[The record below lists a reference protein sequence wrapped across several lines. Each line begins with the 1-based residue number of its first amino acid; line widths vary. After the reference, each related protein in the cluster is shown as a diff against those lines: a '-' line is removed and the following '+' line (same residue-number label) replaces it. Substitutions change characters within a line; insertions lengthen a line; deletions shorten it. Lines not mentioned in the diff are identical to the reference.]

1 MKPIWKKLLA
11 AGCAA
16 AVLITSQGVPVA
28 AAADMYETQAVTLPA
43 DEVYKEAE
51 SVEEASAAAD
61 VSDEVAARTD
71 VNAETDA
78 ALPGGNATGLD
89 ENAQPDAAESEGA
102 AQPGAAGSEGAAQP
116 GAAGSEENA
125 QPGAAESDVNIQ
137 PDAAQF
143 DAAGQEAADDA
154 EGVFPDGIA
163 FANNEEALVGATAT
177 SYKFSDVQDPKHPF
191 YKPICWAAD
200 AGVTKGYKDGM
211 FGIDRECTRSEAVT
225 FLWCMAGKP
234 APEAV
239 SENPFSDVPKSHPHY
254 KAILWASQKGITKGY
269 GDGTFG
275 LNDPCTRGE
284 CMMFI
289 WRFKGKPLPKL
300 VSESPFS
307 DVSKKHAF
315 YWAIVW
321 GSQKKVTKGYDDG
334 TFGIDLNC
342 TRGQIVTFLYRT
354 IKTGWI
360 RVNGQLRF
368 FDLLGRR
375 LDDAEVPFINYLD
388 IMSTSKKTNQII
400 MVVDH
405 SLTLFSKANGKWT
418 KVVSSYC
425 GYGQNGFKLA
435 SERREGDRTTPIGAF
450 TLPLA
455 FGLGK
460 NPGTSM
466 TYRQI
471 TKNSYWSGDYD
482 TYKTWVESSYRV
494 PGEHLIDY
502 EEYKYAMAIGFN
514 IDPTVYKRGSAIFLH
529 CKSVDRWYTAGCVSV
544 PENVMLTLMKK
555 TKNGAYMVI
564 VPERTML
571 RNY

>member
-16 AVLITSQGVPVA
+16 AVLITSHGVPVA

-71 VNAETDA
+71 VNAGSDTAGSDVNIRSDA
-78 ALPGGNATGLD
+78 ALPDGNIQPNAAGLD
-89 ENAQPDAAESEGA
+89 GTTQPGSAESEGT
-102 AQPGAAGSEGAAQP
+102 AQPDVSEL
-116 GAAGSEENA
+116 EENA
-125 QPGAAESDVNIQ
+125 YS
-137 PDAAQF
+137 DAAQF
-143 DAAGQEAADDA
+143 DAAGPEAANGAD
-154 EGVFPDGIA
+154 GVYLDGAA
-163 FANNEEALVGATAT
+163 FAEDDEEALVGAAGSTN
-177 SYKFSDVQDPKHPF
+177 FSDVQDPSHPY
-191 YKPICWAAD
+191 YKAICWAAE
-200 AGVTKGYKDGM
+200 T
-211 FGIDRECTRSEAVT
+211 
-225 FLWCMAGKP
+225 
-234 APEAV
+234 
-239 SENPFSDVPKSHPHY
+239 
-254 KAILWASQKGITKGY
+254 GITKGY
-269 GDGTFG
+269 EDGTFG
-275 LNDPCTRGE
+275 IDRACTRSE
-284 CMMFI
+284 VMMFL
-289 WRFKGKPLPKL
+289 WRMAGKPLPKL

-307 DVSKKHAF
+307 DVSTKHAF
-315 YWAIVW
+315 YRAIVW
-321 GSQKKVTKGYDDG
+321 GSQQKITKGYDDG
-334 TFGIDLNC
+334 TFGINTEC

-354 IKTGWI
+354 IPTGWVK
-360 RVNGQLRF
+360 VNGEQRY
-368 FDLLGRR
+368 FDAYGRM
-375 LDDAEVPFINYLD
+375 LDDSKVPPINYLS

-400 MVVDH
+400 MVVGH
-405 SLTLFSKANGKWT
+405 NLMLFSKANGKWT

-435 SERREGDRTTPIGAF
+435 NERREGDKTTPVGAF

-455 FGLGK
+455 FGPGK

-482 TYKTWVESSYRV
+482 TYNTWVESSYRV

-514 IDPTVYKRGSAIFLH
+514 MNPTVYKRGSAIFLH
-529 CKSVDRWYTAGCVSV
+529 CKSVDRWYTSGCVSV

>member
-1 MKPIWKKLLA
+1 MKPIWKKFLA

-16 AVLITSQGVPVA
+16 AVLITSQGSSVA
-28 AAADMYETQAVTLPA
+28 AAADMYETQAEEPSAYEEHLNAESIGEAPA
-43 DEVYKEAE
+43 DGKTWGPDAN
-51 SVEEASAAAD
+51 
-61 VSDEVAARTD
+61 T
-71 VNAETDA
+71 ETDA
-78 ALPGGNATGLD
+78 ALPDEDTRRGAAEPDGNIQSGAAELD
-89 ENAQPDAAESEGA
+89 GNAQPGTAESEG
-102 AQPGAAGSEGAAQP
+102 
-116 GAAGSEENA
+116 NV
-125 QPGAAESDVNIQ
+125 QPGAAEADVNIQ
-137 PDAAQF
+137 PDGAQS
-143 DAAGQEAADDA
+143 DAAGQE
-154 EGVFPDGIA
+154 ETTNGTRGMYPDSDGAA
-163 FANNEEALVGATAT
+163 FANNEEALVGAAAT

-200 AGVTKGYKDGM
+200 AGVTKGYKDGT

-360 RVNGQLRF
+360 KVNGQLRF

-482 TYKTWVESSYRV
+482 TYNTWVESSYRV

-544 PENVMLTLMKK
+544 PENVMLTLLKK

>member
-16 AVLITSQGVPVA
+16 VVLITSQGVPVE
-28 AAADMYETQAVTLPA
+28 AAADMYETQAETLLA
-43 DEVYKEAE
+43 DEVYKEADI
-51 SVEEASAAAD
+51 VEEASAAAD

-71 VNAETDA
+71 VNAGSDAAGSDVNIRSDA
-78 ALPGGNATGLD
+78 ALPDGNIQPNATGLD
-89 ENAQPDAAESEGA
+89 GTAQPGSAESEGT
-102 AQPGAAGSEGAAQP
+102 AQPDVSEL
-116 GAAGSEENA
+116 EENA
-125 QPGAAESDVNIQ
+125 YS
-137 PDAAQF
+137 DAAQF
-143 DAAGQEAADDA
+143 DAAGPEAADGAD
-154 EGVFPDGIA
+154 GVDSEEEA
-163 FANNEEALVGATAT
+163 FAEEAEEALVGATGST
-177 SYKFSDVQDPKHPF
+177 NFSDVQDPKHPY
-191 YKPICWAAD
+191 YKAICWAAET
-200 AGVTKGYKDGM
+200 GITKGYEDGT
-211 FGIDRECTRSEAVT
+211 FGVDRACTRSEVMM
-225 FLWCMAGKP
+225 FLWRMAGKP
-234 APEAV
+234 LPKIV
-239 SENPFSDVPKSHPHY
+239 SNSPFSDVPKTHAHY
-254 KAILWASQKGITKGY
+254 WAILWASQKGITKGY
-269 GDGTFG
+269 SDGTFG
-275 LNDPCTRGE
+275 PDKACTRGE

-307 DVSKKHAF
+307 DLSTKHDF

-321 GSQKKVTKGYDDG
+321 GSQKKITNGFADG
-334 TFGIDLNC
+334 TFRVDEKC

-354 IKTGWI
+354 IPTGWVK
-360 RVNGQLRF
+360 VNGEQRY
-368 FDLLGRR
+368 FDAYGRM
-375 LDDAEVPFINYLD
+375 LDDSKVPPINYLT

-400 MVVDH
+400 MVVGH
-405 SLTLFSKANGKWT
+405 NLMLFSKANGRWT
-418 KVVSSYC
+418 KVISSYC

-435 SERREGDRTTPIGAF
+435 NERREGDKTTPIGSF

-455 FGLGK
+455 FGPGK

-482 TYKTWVESSYRV
+482 TYNTWVESSYRV

-514 IDPTVYKRGSAIFLH
+514 MNPTVYKRGSAIFLH
-529 CKSVDRWYTAGCVSV
+529 CKSADRWYTSGCVSV
-544 PENVMLTLMKK
+544 PEDVMLTLMKK